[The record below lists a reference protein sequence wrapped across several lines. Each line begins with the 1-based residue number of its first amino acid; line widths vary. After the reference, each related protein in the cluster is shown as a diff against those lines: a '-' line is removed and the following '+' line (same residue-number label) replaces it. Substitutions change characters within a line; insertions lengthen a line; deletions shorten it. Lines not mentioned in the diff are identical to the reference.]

1 MFSNFNAMR
10 NKGYTNFSYV
20 KTVGQHLYE
29 TIFAMVNTDGGVIT
43 MGDPKKM
50 IPKLYSNPQTE
61 IDRIKAGLPDIN
73 DNSLI
78 EVISQDI
85 EREGRFAGIVQIYVS
100 VASRKVI
107 YNDKY
112 YFRHGNKNYGLTVDK
127 YLSKRYGIGERKRSK
142 DGHEIIGP
150 FFKKEYFYK
159 YMSLELVLSCLQS
172 KQVWF
177 AQPSLW
183 DDKYESRFYCAE
195 IVPRNDDANPVV
207 YAYCVTG
214 KCDNEAAW
222 KIYSHNKTGLA
233 SRCVKL
239 KLNKCKFRQE
249 LSRTIRNIDSDARL
263 FEGTVQYKNEYFI
276 SDLHKKEF
284 KRLNGNTEQN
294 EPYSAY
300 FKSFS
305 LDKYLNLLLL
315 KRDAFLHEQE
325 IRFFIIPAKVGNKGK
340 YVHSEGKGRDNAFY
354 KIDDFRWAD
363 VIEGVYY
370 DKKCSDM
377 EIKLLKHE
385 LEKNNIKIK
394 NDISDEKGVFFEGYD
409 VYSGRERDSKPL
421 MIEVEM

>member
-1 MFSNFNAMR
+1 MN
-10 NKGYTNFSYV
+10 
-20 KTVGQHLYE
+20 
-29 TIFAMVNTDGGVIT
+29 
-43 MGDPKKM
+43 
-50 IPKLYSNPQTE
+50 
-61 IDRIKAGLPDIN
+61 
-73 DNSLI
+73 
-78 EVISQDI
+78 IS
-85 EREGRFAGIVQIYVS
+85 F
-100 VASRKVI
+100 
-107 YNDKY
+107 
-112 YFRHGNKNYGLTVDK
+112 
-127 YLSKRYGIGERKRSK
+127 
-142 DGHEIIGP
+142 
-150 FFKKEYFYK
+150 
-159 YMSLELVLSCLQS
+159 
-172 KQVWF
+172 
-177 AQPSLW
+177 
-183 DDKYESRFYCAE
+183 
-195 IVPRNDDANPVV
+195 
-207 YAYCVTG
+207 
-214 KCDNEAAW
+214 
-222 KIYSHNKTGLA
+222 
-233 SRCVKL
+233 
-239 KLNKCKFRQE
+239 
-249 LSRTIRNIDSDARL
+249 
-263 FEGTVQYKNEYFI
+263 

-325 IRFFIIPAKVGNKGK
+325 IRFFIVPAKVGNKGK

-385 LEKNNIKIK
+385 LEKNSIKIK